1 MTKKMLNQNAKYDQ
15 RFLDKVEPKFEF
27 SNKPINRLK
36 IVKENSV
43 QNKKGKEERILRLKK
58 KINSIEDCNLRNNSK
73 NLVMGDGDINSPI
86 MLIGEAPDE
95 KEDLEAKTFCGDVG
109 VLLNKMLLAIKIKRE
124 KVYSTYSINF
134 RPPND
139 RKPTT
144 QEIKR
149 YSIFLKEHISIID
162 PKILILM
169 GTTAMEAV
177 TGLSNQ
183 ISNERGNW
191 KEIIIGNKTIPAIVT
206 FNPSYLIR
214 YPGSLV
220 GPVYAAAVILKKS
233 INTKLLKDS
242 KSISSSKRKVL
253 FSHIK
258 KNSIW
263 AIGKASLKEIEQLN
277 ILNASLLAM
286 KRAIKKLKK
295 KPSHVLIDGNKLP
308 ELKNYKLKSII
319 KGDQKIPSIS
329 AASIIAKVT
338 RDKMIS
344 NLSKKFKG
352 YSWQK
357 NFGYGTSQH
366 LKAIKVLGITKHHRK
381 NFSPIN
387 RLK

>member
-177 TGLSNQ
+177 TGLGNQ

-191 KEIIIGNKTIPAIVT
+191 KEIIIGNKTIPVIIT

-214 YPGSLV
+214 YPDKKKFSWED
-220 GPVYAAAVILKKS
+220 LKK
-233 INTKLLKDS
+233 I
-242 KSISSSKRKVL
+242 RKKVEDL
-253 FSHIK
+253 
-258 KNSIW
+258 
-263 AIGKASLKEIEQLN
+263 
-277 ILNASLLAM
+277 
-286 KRAIKKLKK
+286 
-295 KPSHVLIDGNKLP
+295 D
-308 ELKNYKLKSII
+308 II
-319 KGDQKIPSIS
+319 I
-329 AASIIAKVT
+329 
-338 RDKMIS
+338 
-344 NLSKKFKG
+344 
-352 YSWQK
+352 
-357 NFGYGTSQH
+357 
-366 LKAIKVLGITKHHRK
+366 
-381 NFSPIN
+381 
-387 RLK
+387 

>member
-1 MTKKMLNQNAKYDQ
+1 M
-15 RFLDKVEPKFEF
+15 
-27 SNKPINRLK
+27 K
-36 IVKENSV
+36 IIAGV
-43 QNKKGKEERILRLKK
+43 
-58 KINSIEDCNLRNNSK
+58 
-73 NLVMGDGDINSPI
+73 
-86 MLIGEAPDE
+86 DE
-95 KEDLEAKTFCGDVG
+95 VG
-109 VLLNKMLLAIKIKRE
+109 R
-124 KVYSTYSINF
+124 
-134 RPPND
+134 
-139 RKPTT
+139 
-144 QEIKR
+144 
-149 YSIFLKEHISIID
+149 
-162 PKILILM
+162 
-169 GTTAMEAV
+169 
-177 TGLSNQ
+177 
-183 ISNERGNW
+183 
-191 KEIIIGNKTIPAIVT
+191 
-206 FNPSYLIR
+206 
-214 YPGSLV
+214 GSLV

-253 FSHIK
+253 FGHIK

-381 NFSPIN
+381 TFSPIR

>member
-1 MTKKMLNQNAKYDQ
+1 MTKKILNQNSKYDQ
-15 RFLDKVEPKFEF
+15 SFLNKVEPKFEF

-36 IVKENSV
+36 IVKENSI
-43 QNKKGKEERILRLKK
+43 QNKSEKEERILSLKK

-177 TGLSNQ
+177 TGLGNQ

-191 KEIIIGNKTIPAIVT
+191 KEIIIGNKTIPVIIT

-214 YPGSLV
+214 YPDKKKFSWED
-220 GPVYAAAVILKKS
+220 LKK
-233 INTKLLKDS
+233 I
-242 KSISSSKRKVL
+242 RKKV
-253 FSHIK
+253 
-258 KNSIW
+258 
-263 AIGKASLKEIEQLN
+263 EDLN
-277 ILNASLLAM
+277 I
-286 KRAIKKLKK
+286 
-295 KPSHVLIDGNKLP
+295 
-308 ELKNYKLKSII
+308 II
-319 KGDQKIPSIS
+319 
-329 AASIIAKVT
+329 
-338 RDKMIS
+338 
-344 NLSKKFKG
+344 
-352 YSWQK
+352 
-357 NFGYGTSQH
+357 
-366 LKAIKVLGITKHHRK
+366 
-381 NFSPIN
+381 
-387 RLK
+387 

>member
-27 SNKPINRLK
+27 SNKLINRLK

-43 QNKKGKEERILRLKK
+43 QNKSGKEERILRLKK
-58 KINSIEDCNLRNNSK
+58 KINSIKDCNLRNNSK

-86 MLIGEAPDE
+86 MLIGEAPNE
-95 KEDLEAKTFCGDVG
+95 KEDLEAKTFYGDVG

-177 TGLSNQ
+177 TGLGNQ

-191 KEIIIGNKTIPAIVT
+191 KEIIIGNKTIPVIIT

-214 YPGSLV
+214 YPDKKKFSWED
-220 GPVYAAAVILKKS
+220 LKK
-233 INTKLLKDS
+233 I
-242 KSISSSKRKVL
+242 RK
-253 FSHIK
+253 K
-258 KNSIW
+258 
-263 AIGKASLKEIEQLN
+263 IEDLN
-277 ILNASLLAM
+277 I
-286 KRAIKKLKK
+286 
-295 KPSHVLIDGNKLP
+295 
-308 ELKNYKLKSII
+308 
-319 KGDQKIPSIS
+319 KI
-329 AASIIAKVT
+329 
-338 RDKMIS
+338 
-344 NLSKKFKG
+344 
-352 YSWQK
+352 
-357 NFGYGTSQH
+357 
-366 LKAIKVLGITKHHRK
+366 
-381 NFSPIN
+381 
-387 RLK
+387 